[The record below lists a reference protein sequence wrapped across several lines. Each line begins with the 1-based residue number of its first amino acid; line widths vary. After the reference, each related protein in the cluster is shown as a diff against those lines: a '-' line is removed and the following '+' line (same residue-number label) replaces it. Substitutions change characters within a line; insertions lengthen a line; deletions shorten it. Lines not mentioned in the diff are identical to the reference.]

1 MALTTRRGRYQ
12 TPPLGPL
19 EGADAVTT
27 RKCRYYDAIN
37 RNPEG
42 KSRKQIA
49 DDCGISEG
57 TGRYWEK

>member
-1 MALTTRRGRYQ
+1 MVESNYQ
-12 TPPLGPL
+12 KFDSIRFDRSPR
-19 EGADAVTT
+19 ADAVTT